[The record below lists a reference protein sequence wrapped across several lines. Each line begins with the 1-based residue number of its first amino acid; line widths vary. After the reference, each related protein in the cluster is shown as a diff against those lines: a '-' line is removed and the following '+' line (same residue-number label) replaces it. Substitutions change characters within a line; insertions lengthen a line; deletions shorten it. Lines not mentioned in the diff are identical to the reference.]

1 MGLTLRLR
9 QLITQLTHRVLLLM
23 IMVAFSFQVEAGD
36 VSTRTLCDE
45 TGNTVTLKNDR
56 DFQVDGD
63 IVASENLTIE
73 GDIYTAGDITR
84 FAYVTMSGYQTTNLT
99 AGNEVEFD
107 TLVEGNLPFNA
118 TTHRL
123 TLYGNGEKAYRITF
137 SIFFNYSGTAGYI
150 QARVYDATN
159 SNFIS
164 SNLWQRAESASQ
176 HQSGIS
182 TVSCIVIPSTD
193 IDIEIQI
200 TLSNLLTE
208 IRGIGWDYWI
218 VESIN

>member
-1 MGLTLRLR
+1 MSSPFFCGKRGPMKKTL
-9 QLITQLTHRVLLLM
+9 LILGIIAVMFCITTN
-23 IMVAFSFQVEAGD
+23 AESFKAAKKD
-36 VSTRTLCDE
+36 VDE
-45 TGNTVTLKNDR
+45 TFEKNLTVTDNLSIGESLT
-56 DFQVDGD
+56 V
-63 IVASENLTIE
+63 SETIFVE
-73 GDIYTAGDITR
+73 GDIYTAGDIKR
-84 FAYVTMSGYQTTNLT
+84 FAYITMSGYQTTNLT

-137 SIFFNYSGTAGYI
+137 SIFFNYSGVNGYI

-164 SNLWQRAESASQ
+164 SNLWQRAESAGQ